1 MWEIPLNS
9 HFVEG
14 YLGGH
19 CPFLD
24 QCVFTHMS
32 REEIFEWLKED
43 FDRHY
48 NTNRAP
54 YTLAMHT
61 NWFTT
66 REQREA
72 LEDWLDWLM
81 EKEDVYFVT
90 GTQALLWMTEP
101 TPLSKIKDFEPW
113 QCKNNPVTYSY

>member
-1 MWEIPLNS
+1 
-9 HFVEG
+9 
-14 YLGGH
+14 
-19 CPFLD
+19 
-24 QCVFTHMS
+24 MS